1 MVSGNGLGT
10 SVLVHVSVPLMAGA
24 KQSGGFKIIAQ
35 VQGATQDL
43 FVSTKDS
50 SITKEVVEAKF
61 AAAGANL
68 KRDIKSMDDTPNPN
82 PSMLDN
88 DSYPVIGKQK

>member
-1 MVSGNGLGT
+1 MVSGNGFGT
-10 SVLVHVSVPLMAGA
+10 EVLVHVTVPLMTGA
-24 KQSGGFKIIAQ
+24 KQNGGFKIIAQ

-68 KRDIKSMDDTPNPN
+68 RDHKSNEIDK
-82 PSMLDN
+82 LDN
-88 DSYPVIGKQK
+88 DSYPVVGKRN